1 MRRASRAWLLAAP
14 LALSGCGLGATVRGW
29 FEPPPGPAPDL
40 AQGVQVVDH
49 RAIVEFHERA
59 QAFYDRLSLRRFN
72 THATYTDAVLRGHF
86 RTPEAFYDYYAD
98 LSYALDEQVFEKNRS
113 VWAEVEEFALEAPGR
128 ARVQVSLRGDNGRP
142 LRWWTRA
149 LLREDL
155 WERVEGR
162 WWIVPGK
169 L

>member
-1 MRRASRAWLLAAP
+1 MRGAWLACLLAGS

-29 FEPPPGPAPDL
+29 LAPPPGPAPDL

-49 RAIVEFHERA
+49 HAIVEFQQRA

-72 THATYTDAVLRGHF
+72 THASYTDAVLREHF

-98 LSYALDEQVFEKNRS
+98 LAHSLDQEVLEKNRS
-113 VWAEVEEFALEAPGR
+113 VLAEVLEFALEAPGR

-142 LRWWTRA
+142 LRWWSKA
-149 LLREDL
+149 VEREDV
-155 WERVEGR
+155 WERLDGT
-162 WWIVPGK
+162 WWLVPGK